1 LIKDVVRGAVALG
14 LALVLPVGMAVAG
27 SRMASA
33 SERGGT
39 GADVVQYRIP
49 DAAQRDVCWFET
61 DGGNVPTVLC
71 VGEDGSEKR
80 YGYSVDDVTESG
92 TSMVPTGRTRTATV
106 NVGALPSS
114 DCWWEVGMRDDDGRP
129 GGSKSVRSE
138 LMCP

>member
-1 LIKDVVRGAVALG
+1 MIRTILRGAFVTVVAMGLPVSAMVLG
-14 LALVLPVGMAVAG
+14 LRVADISEPVGV
-27 SRMASA
+27 RP
-33 SERGGT
+33 
-39 GADVVQYRIP
+39 DVVQYRIP
-49 DAAQRDVCWFET
+49 DAAQRDTCWFET
-61 DGGNVPTVLC
+61 GGGNAPMVLC

-92 TSMVPTGRTRTATV
+92 TSMVPTTRTRTATV
-106 NVGALPSS
+106 NVGAMPSS